1 MTYNVY
7 AYRVYKTYNF
17 GKVQYDTLK
26 DLIATATTYDEAVKI
41 AEDYDVKNMLYDELL
56 EDRAAAKN
64 YTFYIDD
71 KEEVVADFA
80 IRYSFKPL
88 PYGGCGVYVAKG

>member
-7 AYRVYKTYNF
+7 AYRVYKTYDF
-17 GKVQYDTLK
+17 GDVQYDTFK
-26 DLIATATTYDEAVKI
+26 DLIATTTTYDDAVKI
-41 AEDYDVKNMLYDELL
+41 ADCYDVKNMLYDDGL
-56 EDRAAAKN
+56 EGRCVSKDH
-64 YTFYIDD
+64 TFYIDD

>member
-7 AYRVYKTYNF
+7 TYRVYKNYDF
-17 GKVQYDTLK
+17 GDVQYSTFK
-26 DLIATATTYDEAVKI
+26 DLIATTTTYDDALKI
-41 AEDYDVKNMLYDELL
+41 AKDYDIKNMLCDSGL
-56 EDRAAAKN
+56 EDRDVSKN

-71 KEEVVADFA
+71 KNKVFAKFA

-88 PYGGCGVYVAKG
+88 PYGGCGVFVVCD